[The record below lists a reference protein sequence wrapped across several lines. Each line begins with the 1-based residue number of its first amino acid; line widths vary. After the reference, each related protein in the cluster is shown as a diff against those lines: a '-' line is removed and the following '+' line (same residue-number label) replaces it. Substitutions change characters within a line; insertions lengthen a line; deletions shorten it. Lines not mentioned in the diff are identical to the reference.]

1 MNRLTLIAVAGII
14 SLGLGVKLASSKAPQ
29 TTAQQPAKLPLSTA
43 QTSIP
48 VSVSQNP
55 TIKLQPQPVSKLPSI
70 IISSC
75 NGELGDANFRSSP
88 SMANSAIA
96 GVIESG
102 QSVYLTGRIVQSDGE
117 VWHEVTFPGAS
128 RDPGRESAT
137 DQTGWIAGCF
147 VR

>member
-1 MNRLTLIAVAGII
+1 MSTTRLLLGGAVLSLLIGGMAVF
-14 SLGLGVKLASSKAPQ
+14 KRPASDPVSAQAPSAL
-29 TTAQQPAKLPLSTA
+29 TARNTKTAQQP
-43 QTSIP
+43 
-48 VSVSQNP
+48 P
-55 TIKLQPQPVSKLPSI
+55 TDPKPQPIAAASQLLSI
-70 IISSC
+70 TISSC

-88 SMANSAIA
+88 SMAVSAIA